1 VLGLAPVL
9 GSGGAAVTDPQEAQ
23 LTGAGFIAIGLAFFG
38 CRVWVVRE
46 TATGP
51 ILLKRR
57 GVTDGVVL
65 AIAGGISLIFGVIV
79 LLYSISLDSAARD
92 FKSAGPCQPGIHDT
106 DCYQQRAIGIT
117 GVGTGRQGEVNTVD
131 FLDSGN
137 PHEVS
142 LGPGLQ
148 DRSVLQSGESGVA
161 ILWHGRYTNL
171 DVAGFDFVTDQNPVG
186 QQGVWTLFALIGI
199 GFALI
204 LWAASLAWNVMNR
217 PSLMSTPTD
226 PPSVATPL

>member
-1 VLGLAPVL
+1 VGLRNSRTARQVRPPEP
-9 GSGGAAVTDPQEAQ
+9 GTD
-23 LTGAGFIAIGLAFFG
+23 LIT
-38 CRVWVVRE
+38 
-46 TATGP
+46 
-51 ILLKRR
+51 LKRR

-65 AIAGGISLIFGVIV
+65 AIAGAVSLIFGVIV
-79 LLYSISLDSAARD
+79 LGYSLSLDSAARD
-92 FKSAGPCQPGIHDT
+92 FKSAGPCQPGIQDT

-148 DRSVLQSGESGVA
+148 DRSVLQSGASGVA

-171 DVAGFDFVTDQNPVG
+171 DVAGIDFVTDQNPVG
-186 QQGVWTLFALIGI
+186 QQSLWTLFALIGI

-204 LWAASLAWNVMNR
+204 LWAASLAWHVINR
-217 PSLMSTPTD
+217 RSLMSTPTD
-226 PPSVATPL
+226 PPSVAMLR